1 MSNFTTRKTFLLPSL
16 DLDVKEREK
25 IDRFLKLLEK
35 SNVESLFPK
44 RKIDDS
50 FNGGRPPYNY
60 HNLLAVVLYGF
71 AFSSPT
77 LRDIETS
84 CKYDLRYMYLAE
96 QELYKH
102 SVIGNF
108 INDVI
113 VPNRDKIF
121 AYITKAIVEECNLD
135 ISEVFI
141 DGTKFEADANKYKFV
156 WKPTKFHERLSDKI
170 RKLLKEL
177 NLNKNVPEVG
187 IIKSNLIANK
197 LTELDALVKS
207 DESLSNSYNVLYQ
220 FLLKSLEYEEKERI
234 CGPNRNSYYKTD
246 HDATAMAL
254 KTDYYSGLGSNMHAA
269 YNTQIAVSKGII
281 CAYYTSQS
289 RTDINDFIETLVRF
303 NNFFGYY
310 PKIVCA
316 DSGYGSLENYR
327 FLNNHNIEN
336 YVKYFTWEGNVSGSR
351 PDTYKLNDDL
361 TITCLNSYIGKQAEI
376 TNRHPRKAEAVF
388 YKIEGCN
395 NCNFK
400 PYCKRYMKNKDE
412 DFKIFEVV
420 IDLIKYKQEAENNL
434 LSPKGIELRINRSA
448 QVEGAYGVIKQ
459 DMNYTRSRRIS
470 ISKVETEHMLTYLG
484 YNIRKLFRFYDDK
497 AKFDYWKA
505 PADLKPEEFK
515 KPSFKKL
522 NKKTKRKEA
531 V

>member
-25 IDRFLKLLEK
+25 MDRFLKLLEK
-35 SNVESLFPK
+35 SKVESLFPN
-44 RKIDDS
+44 RRIDDS

-71 AFSSPT
+71 AFSSST
-77 LRDIETS
+77 LRDLETS

-121 AYITKAIVEECNLD
+121 AYITKTIVEECNLD

-170 RKLLKEL
+170 RKLLKEIK
-177 NLNKNVPEVG
+177 LNKNIPEEG
-187 IIKSNLIANK
+187 IIKSKLIANK
-197 LTELDALVKS
+197 LTELDALVKN
-207 DESLSNSYNVLYQ
+207 DESFSNSYNVLYQ

-246 HDATAMAL
+246 YDATAMAL
-254 KTDYYSGLGSNMHAA
+254 KTDYYSRLGSNMHAA
-269 YNTQIAVSKGII
+269 YNTQIVVSKGII

-303 NNFFGYY
+303 NNFFGHY
-310 PKIVCA
+310 PKTVCA
-316 DSGYGSLENYR
+316 DSGYGSKDNYR
-327 FLNNHNIEN
+327 FLNEHNIEN
-336 YVKYFTWEGNVSGSR
+336 YVKYFTWEGNVSGSK
-351 PDTYKLNDDL
+351 PDTYKLNEDL
-361 TITCLNSYIGKQAEI
+361 TITCLNGYIGRQVEI

-388 YKIEGCN
+388 YRIDGCN

-400 PYCKRYMKNKDE
+400 PYCKRYMKDKDE

-459 DMNYTRSRRIS
+459 DMNYTRLRRIS

-484 YNIRKLFRFYDDK
+484 YNIRKLFRFYDGK

-505 PADLKPEEFK
+505 PKDLRQEEFK

-522 NKKTKRKEA
+522 NKKAKRKEA

>member
-25 IDRFLKLLEK
+25 LDRFLKLLEK

-44 RKIDDS
+44 RKINDS

-71 AFSSPT
+71 AFGSPT
-77 LRDIETS
+77 LRDMETS
-84 CKYDLRYMYLAE
+84 CRYDLRYMYLTE

-121 AYITKAIVEECNLD
+121 SYITKAIIEECNLD

-156 WKPTKFHERLSDKI
+156 WKPTKFHEKLSDKI
-170 RKLLKEL
+170 RILLEEIK
-177 NLNKNVPEVG
+177 LNKNVPETG
-187 IIKSNLIANK
+187 IIESKIIASKLSELNK
-197 LTELDALVKS
+197 LVKEN
-207 DESLSNSYNVLYQ
+207 ESLSNSYNVLYE

-269 YNTQIAVSKGII
+269 YNTQIAVSKGVI

-289 RTDINDFIETLVRF
+289 RTDINDFIETLERF
-303 NNFFGYY
+303 NSFIGYY

-316 DSGYGSLENYR
+316 DSGYGSLDNYR
-327 FLNNHNIEN
+327 FLVKNNIEN
-336 YVKYFTWEGNVSGSR
+336 YVKYFTWEGNVSGRR
-351 PDTYKLNDDL
+351 PDPYKLNDDL
-361 TITCLNSYIGKQAEI
+361 TITCLNGNIGNKVDIE
-376 TNRHPRKAEAVF
+376 NRHPRKAEAVF
-388 YKIEGCN
+388 YKIDGCN
-395 NCNFK
+395 NCNFR

-420 IDLIKYKQEAENNL
+420 VDLIKYKQVAENNL
-434 LSPKGIELRINRSA
+434 LSPKGIELRINRSS
-448 QVEGAYGVIKQ
+448 QVEGAYGVVKQ
-459 DMNYTRSRRIS
+459 NMNYTRSRRIS
-470 ISKVETEHMLTYLG
+470 LPKVETEHMLTYLG
-484 YNIRKLFRFYDDK
+484 YNIRKLFRYYDGN

-505 PADLKPEEFK
+505 PENLKTEEFK
-515 KPSFKKL
+515 KPSYNRL
-522 NKKTKRKEA
+522 NKKAKKKEA